1 MYTYSW
7 CRSEHSMSFVSAC
20 LSVDPAKRPTTEE
33 LTKAALFCHDSFS
46 AWFVTELSQKLQEE
60 FSSNPLLKTRKNI
73 PSASKIK
80 GAAEEI
86 LNRRN
91 SEKSSLVKI
100 LSFSSLVSQIL
111 FDDLFSMPRRRSQ
124 GQ

>member
-1 MYTYSW
+1 
-7 CRSEHSMSFVSAC
+7 MSFVSSC
-20 LSVDPAKRPTTEE
+20 LSVDPGKRPTTEE
-33 LTKAALFCHDSFS
+33 LTKAPLFCHDSFS
-46 AWFVTELSQKLQEE
+46 AWFVSELSQKLQEE

-100 LSFSSLVSQIL
+100 EFNSFIHNHLWCPKLIDE
-111 FDDLFSMPRRRSQ
+111 DDLFSMPRRRSQ
-124 GQ
+124 GR

>member
-1 MYTYSW
+1 
-7 CRSEHSMSFVSAC
+7 MSFVSSC
-20 LSVDPAKRPTTEE
+20 LSVDPGKRPTTEE

-111 FDDLFSMPRRRSQ
+111 FDNLLFSMPRSRSQ

>member
-1 MYTYSW
+1 
-7 CRSEHSMSFVSAC
+7 MSFVSSC
-20 LSVDPAKRPTTEE
+20 LSVDPGKRPTTEE

-111 FDDLFSMPRRRSQ
+111 FDDLFSLPRRRSQ